1 MDTDELSNEAYDV
14 VIRKAEMFHH
24 DLTLQ
29 FGVLASDCKDEDE
42 YLKEALLIIKDW
54 ESDYE
59 LAVDKIFYENV
70 PEINI
75 FKAVLRELKK
85 AIIKIQKL
93 PMDKRTFEE
102 W

>member
-59 LAVDKIFYENV
+59 LAVDEIFYENV